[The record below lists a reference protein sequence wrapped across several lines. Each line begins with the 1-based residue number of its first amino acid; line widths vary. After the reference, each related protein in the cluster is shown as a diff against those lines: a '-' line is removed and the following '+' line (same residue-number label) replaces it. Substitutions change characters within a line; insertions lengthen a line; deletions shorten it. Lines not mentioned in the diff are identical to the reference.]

1 MSDEVYYQTTSYCA
15 SCDEYFYN
23 HRERRK
29 HIQNTTSHPRCEIC
43 HRRFLNKNTLRMHF
57 IQTPGHYYCAICNKI
72 FDTAGGLQVHLDY
85 AAVHRDD
92 SDDDDDEDED
102 DYSPIHE
109 DDKWEDELALQVYP
123 DGYRD
128 PNVYCFEDT
137 SFEDFDDYD
146 FEDEEELGDPPYEF
160 DVESGDE
167 QLEEGV
173 EEISEFQCPLCQ
185 ECSPGVVCSTSCGH
199 LFCVRCI
206 KAALHYTGMCPVCD
220 EEDDVVNL
228 RRIFLTAT

>member
-1 MSDEVYYQTTSYCA
+1 MSS
-15 SCDEYFYN
+15 
-23 HRERRK
+23 
-29 HIQNTTSHPRCEIC
+29 
-43 HRRFLNKNTLRMHF
+43 
-57 IQTPGHYYCAICNKI
+57 KI
-72 FDTAGGLQVHLDY
+72 PEQEY
-85 AAVHRDD
+85 AAYAFYPNPWWPPSSSNPFPPPFLSSTWITLLYDD
-92 SDDDDDEDED
+92 SDDDDDEGED

-185 ECSPGVVCSTSCGH
+185 ECSPGVLCITLGCV
-199 LFCVRCI
+199 LFAMGR
-206 KAALHYTGMCPVCD
+206 TM
-220 EEDDVVNL
+220 
-228 RRIFLTAT
+228 